1 MLLIQLAIR
10 SFYIISRLKKL
21 TYADCDIYTITKITP
36 SRYLYLQL
44 GCSTIRVAPDGF
56 VTDSWQRKFYKIHPL
71 TDEVKKYAEERE
83 YIRETFKLMRET
95 KTLNYKT
102 AVAIRAAL
110 GATESTEKN
119 INLYIRLIKHSLISG
134 CVFILP

>member
-1 MLLIQLAIR
+1 M
-10 SFYIISRLKKL
+10 RLHNVTYSVGNQVFLYNTQTQKL
-21 TYADCDIYTITKITP
+21 TYADCNIYTITKITP

-44 GCSTIRVAPDGF
+44 GCNTIRIAPNGF
-56 VTDSWQRKFYKIHPL
+56 VADDWRHEFYKIHPL

-102 AVAIRAAL
+102 AVVIRAAL
-110 GATESTEKN
+110 GATESTEK
-119 INLYIRLIKHSLISG
+119 I
-134 CVFILP
+134 

>member
-1 MLLIQLAIR
+1 MKQIVIDDVTYSVGDQVFLHNIQAQ
-10 SFYIISRLKKL
+10 KL

-44 GCSTIRVAPDGF
+44 GCNTIRIAPNGF
-56 VTDSWQRKFYKIHPL
+56 VADSWRREFYKIHPL
-71 TDEVKKYAEERE
+71 TDEIKKYAEERE

-95 KTLNYKT
+95 KTLSYKT

-110 GATESTEKN
+110 GATESTEK
-119 INLYIRLIKHSLISG
+119 I
-134 CVFILP
+134 